1 MAETNPYMFTERFTT
16 ATGAN
21 FLSALAS
28 IERMYRLE
36 RQKDDTFRQNYLL
49 QERRLNVEASLWD
62 KRLTAQQT
70 REEGLL
76 QTQITAEATQREAD
90 RALKFQ
96 EAHIDTLN
104 QLANDQQRLYESEL
118 DKLEVQKW
126 SINDLQSLP
135 YQETTSGGK
144 DIMDSIEELRKSR
157 TTLLSKDNLA
167 MTDMLKASEMR
178 RDMTEQQ
185 LLMVRNLSETAK
197 EVDFYLSNNTPMW
210 FQDSRQSNPSL
221 NPSEIVALQEN
232 YFVDDIEMQELFK
245 RIDVKGTPT
254 QGISTHKG
262 LQLRVAN
269 MVRAQTD
276 PEYTKLKSTL
286 EVVDAI
292 SLKNQKDFD
301 SSIGNLNGFMEAALE
316 ENGAWARSVLKFL
329 PNLKFSDKIQ
339 LSDHMSEFVG
349 DVNKRIASAH
359 KKLGPG
365 NETDVGLAV
374 IQAGND
380 ILGVLAQPEVKQIEL
395 LSQMVNTINDAIA
408 LGGATPSADESAVAV
423 MVFEE
428 LQKAGVLNGF
438 IDTEGGEWRRILT
451 DAQKN
456 IDSNNAEILIAH
468 KTKKD
473 LYKMRMDGE
482 ITEEEFEEV
491 IKGPKE
497 KTENEA
503 KTTEEN
509 KLEHPNGMSILN
521 LETQK
526 VEDRDGNALRDAS
539 LLELGETI
547 FLSGTD
553 EQKEKW
559 GEALDEYQSHIM
571 GTAPDI
577 NAQIDNMYNL
587 DLPFNE
593 WNYTGGGESSFGI
606 DKSLTLNNI
615 LQNKLTGGNEE
626 NTILEDDDGNIVQTD
641 QDYIDSL
648 FSSLS
653 NTEEDRLNLSRDRMT
668 QEALDSASGNDEVL
682 ASLDYMGNWVF
693 DDYTKGFTIGN
704 FFEEIG
710 GGEPLFLNTATGE
723 RRTGLEMTMRMQS
736 GEAGEFANGMDL
748 KKFLDYQ
755 TVLKNEWEKDADIRV
770 LTREL
775 EKKRERVNRIE
786 KNMKRTT
793 SSRNK
798 KELERLKEE
807 MRNLA
812 VKIDVSRGT
821 TISETRAF

>member
-1 MAETNPYMFTERFTT
+1 
-16 ATGAN
+16 
-21 FLSALAS
+21 
-28 IERMYRLE
+28 
-36 RQKDDTFRQNYLL
+36 
-49 QERRLNVEASLWD
+49 
-62 KRLTAQQT
+62 
-70 REEGLL
+70 
-76 QTQITAEATQREAD
+76 
-90 RALKFQ
+90 
-96 EAHIDTLN
+96 
-104 QLANDQQRLYESEL
+104 
-118 DKLEVQKW
+118 
-126 SINDLQSLP
+126 
-135 YQETTSGGK
+135 
-144 DIMDSIEELRKSR
+144 
-157 TTLLSKDNLA
+157 
-167 MTDMLKASEMR
+167 
-178 RDMTEQQ
+178 
-185 LLMVRNLSETAK
+185 
-197 EVDFYLSNNTPMW
+197 
-210 FQDSRQSNPSL
+210 
-221 NPSEIVALQEN
+221 
-232 YFVDDIEMQELFK
+232 
-245 RIDVKGTPT
+245 
-254 QGISTHKG
+254 
-262 LQLRVAN
+262 
-269 MVRAQTD
+269 
-276 PEYTKLKSTL
+276 
-286 EVVDAI
+286 
-292 SLKNQKDFD
+292 
-301 SSIGNLNGFMEAALE
+301 
-316 ENGAWARSVLKFL
+316 
-329 PNLKFSDKIQ
+329 
-339 LSDHMSEFVG
+339 
-349 DVNKRIASAH
+349 
-359 KKLGPG
+359 
-365 NETDVGLAV
+365 
-374 IQAGND
+374 
-380 ILGVLAQPEVKQIEL
+380 
-395 LSQMVNTINDAIA
+395 
-408 LGGATPSADESAVAV
+408 
-423 MVFEE
+423 
-428 LQKAGVLNGF
+428 
-438 IDTEGGEWRRILT
+438 
-451 DAQKN
+451 
-456 IDSNNAEILIAH
+456 
-468 KTKKD
+468 
-473 LYKMRMDGE
+473 
-482 ITEEEFEEV
+482 
-491 IKGPKE
+491 
-497 KTENEA
+497 
-503 KTTEEN
+503 
-509 KLEHPNGMSILN
+509 
-521 LETQK
+521 
-526 VEDRDGNALRDAS
+526 
-539 LLELGETI
+539 
-547 FLSGTD
+547 
-553 EQKEKW
+553 
-559 GEALDEYQSHIM
+559 M